1 MNMKKIIVLF
11 CAVVFAM
18 NVDAQK
24 ANPVKWTFTA
34 IKKSDKQYEVVASA
48 TIDAPWHMYSQFV
61 SGGPIP
67 TTFTFSKNPL
77 IQLAGKTKEK
87 GKLQKMY
94 DKNFKTELSF
104 FSDKVDFIQTV
115 NLKVAS
121 KTNLV
126 GMVEY
131 SICNDDRC
139 LPPAKV
145 SFEVALN

>member
-1 MNMKKIIVLF
+1 MCMKNLLVLF
-11 CAVVFAM
+11 CSIVFAM
-18 NVDAQK
+18 NVHAQK
-24 ANPVKWTFTA
+24 PNPVKWAFTA
-34 IKKSDKQYEVVASA
+34 VKKSDKQYEIVASA
-48 TIDAPWHMYSQFV
+48 IIDAPWHMYSQFV
-61 SGGPIP
+61 SDGPMP
-67 TTFTFSKNPL
+67 THFTFSKNPL
-77 IQLAGKTKEK
+77 IQLVGKTKEK

-94 DKNFKTELSF
+94 DKNFKTALSF

>member
-1 MNMKKIIVLF
+1 MKKLLVLF
-11 CAVVFAM
+11 CSIVFAM
-18 NVDAQK
+18 NLHAQK
-24 ANPVKWTFTA
+24 PNPVKWTFTA

-67 TTFTFSKNPL
+67 TNFTFSKNPL
-77 IQLAGKTKEK
+77 VQLAGKTKEK

>member
-1 MNMKKIIVLF
+1 MKKLLVLF
-11 CAVVFAM
+11 CSIVFAM
-18 NVDAQK
+18 NVHAQK
-24 ANPVKWTFTA
+24 PNPVKWTFTA

-67 TTFTFSKNPL
+67 TNFTFSKNPL
-77 IQLAGKTKEK
+77 VQLAGKTKEK

>member
-1 MNMKKIIVLF
+1 MKKLLVLF
-11 CAVVFAM
+11 CSIVFAM
-18 NVDAQK
+18 NVHAQK
-24 ANPVKWTFTA
+24 PNPVKWTFTA

-67 TTFTFSKNPL
+67 TSFTFSKNPL

-104 FSDKVDFIQTV
+104 FSDKVDFIQKV

>member
-1 MNMKKIIVLF
+1 
-11 CAVVFAM
+11 M
-18 NVDAQK
+18 NVHAQK
-24 ANPVKWTFTA
+24 PNPVKWTFSA

-61 SGGPIP
+61 SGGPMP

-126 GMVEY
+126 GVVEY
-131 SICNDDRC
+131 SICTDDRC

>member
-1 MNMKKIIVLF
+1 MKKLLVLF
-11 CAVVFAM
+11 CSIVFEI

-24 ANPVKWTFTA
+24 PNPVKWTFTA

>member
-1 MNMKKIIVLF
+1 
-11 CAVVFAM
+11 
-18 NVDAQK
+18 
-24 ANPVKWTFTA
+24 
-34 IKKSDKQYEVVASA
+34 VASA

-77 IQLAGKTKEK
+77 IQLADKTKEK

>member
-1 MNMKKIIVLF
+1 MHMKKLLVLF
-11 CAVVFAM
+11 CSVVFAM
-18 NVDAQK
+18 NVHAQK
-24 ANPVKWTFTA
+24 PNPVKWTFTA

-67 TTFTFSKNPL
+67 TNFTFSKNPL

>member
-1 MNMKKIIVLF
+1 MKKLLVLF
-11 CAVVFAM
+11 CSIVFVM
-18 NVDAQK
+18 NVHAQK
-24 ANPVKWTFTA
+24 PNPVKWTFTA

-61 SGGPIP
+61 SGGPMP

-104 FSDKVDFIQTV
+104 FSDKVEFVQTV

-126 GMVEY
+126 GLVEY

>member
-1 MNMKKIIVLF
+1 MKNLVILF
-11 CAVVFAM
+11 CSIVFAM
-18 NVDAQK
+18 NVHAQK
-24 ANPVKWTFTA
+24 PNPVKWTFTA
-34 IKKSDKQYEVVASA
+34 IKKSDKQYEVVATA
-48 TIDAPWHMYSQFV
+48 TIDAPWHIYSQFV

-126 GMVEY
+126 GVVEY

-139 LPPAKV
+139 LAPAKV
-145 SFEVALN
+145 AFEVALQ

>member
-1 MNMKKIIVLF
+1 MKKLLVLF
-11 CAVVFAM
+11 CSIVFAM
-18 NVDAQK
+18 NVHAQK
-24 ANPVKWTFTA
+24 PNPVKWTFSA

-61 SGGPIP
+61 SGGPMP

-87 GKLQKMY
+87 GILQKMY

-126 GMVEY
+126 GVVEY

>member
-1 MNMKKIIVLF
+1 MRMKKLLVLF
-11 CAVVFAM
+11 CSIVFAM
-18 NVDAQK
+18 NVHAQK
-24 ANPVKWTFTA
+24 PNPVKWTFSA

-61 SGGPIP
+61 SGGPMP

-104 FSDKVDFIQTV
+104 FSDKVDFVQTV

-126 GMVEY
+126 GVVEY

>member
-1 MNMKKIIVLF
+1 MKNLVVLF
-11 CAVVFAM
+11 CSIVFAM
-18 NVDAQK
+18 NVHAQK
-24 ANPVKWTFTA
+24 PNPVKWTFTA
-34 IKKSDKQYEVVASA
+34 IKKSDKQYELVATA
-48 TIDAPWHMYSQFV
+48 TIDAPWHIYSQFV

-77 IQLAGKTKEK
+77 IQLAGKTKEN

-94 DKNFKTELSF
+94 DKNFKTELAF
-104 FSDKVDFIQTV
+104 FSDKVDFIQIV

-126 GMVEY
+126 GVVEY

-145 SFEVALN
+145 SFEVALQ

>member
-1 MNMKKIIVLF
+1 MNMKKIIILF
-11 CAVVFAM
+11 CALVFAL
-18 NVDAQK
+18 NVNAQK
-24 ANPVKWTFTA
+24 PNPVKWSFTA
-34 IKKSDKQYEVVASA
+34 VKKSDKQYDIVATA
-48 TIDAPWHMYSQFV
+48 TIDASWHIYSQFL

-67 TTFTFSKNPL
+67 THFTFNKNPL

-87 GKLQKMY
+87 GKLEKMY

-104 FSDKVDFIQTV
+104 FSDKVDFVQTV

-145 SFEVALN
+145 AFELALN

>member
-1 MNMKKIIVLF
+1 MKKLLVLF
-11 CAVVFAM
+11 CSIVFAM
-18 NVDAQK
+18 NVHAQK
-24 ANPVKWTFTA
+24 PNPVKWTFTA

-67 TTFTFSKNPL
+67 TNFTFSKNPL

>member
-1 MNMKKIIVLF
+1 MCMKNLLVLF
-11 CAVVFAM
+11 CSIVFAM
-18 NVDAQK
+18 NVHAQK
-24 ANPVKWTFTA
+24 PNPVKWTFTA
-34 IKKSDKQYEVVASA
+34 VKKSDKQYEVVASA
-48 TIDAPWHMYSQFV
+48 IIDAPWHMYSQFV
-61 SGGPIP
+61 SGGPMP
-67 TTFTFSKNPL
+67 THFTFSKNPL
-77 IQLAGKTKEK
+77 IQLVGKTKEK

-121 KTNLV
+121 KTNIV

>member
-1 MNMKKIIVLF
+1 MKKLLVLF
-11 CAVVFAM
+11 CSIVFAM
-18 NVDAQK
+18 NVHAQK
-24 ANPVKWTFTA
+24 PNPVKWTFTA

-67 TTFTFSKNPL
+67 TNFTFSKNPL

-94 DKNFKTELSF
+94 DKNFNTELSF

>member
-1 MNMKKIIVLF
+1 MKKLLVLF
-11 CAVVFAM
+11 CSIVFAM
-18 NVDAQK
+18 NVHAQK
-24 ANPVKWTFTA
+24 PNPVKWTFTA

-48 TIDAPWHMYSQFV
+48 SIDAPWHMYSQFV
-61 SGGPIP
+61 SGGPMP

-104 FSDKVDFIQTV
+104 FSDKVDFVQTV

-126 GMVEY
+126 GVVEY

>member
-1 MNMKKIIVLF
+1 MKKLVVFF
-11 CAVVFAM
+11 CSIVFAM
-18 NVDAQK
+18 NVNAQK
-24 ANPVKWTFTA
+24 TNPVKWTFTA

-67 TTFTFSKNPL
+67 TNITFSKNPL

-104 FSDKVDFIQTV
+104 FSDKVDFIKTV

-126 GMVEY
+126 GVVEY
-131 SICNDDRC
+131 SVCNDDRC
-139 LPPAKV
+139 LPPVKV
-145 SFEVALN
+145 PFEVALN

>member
-1 MNMKKIIVLF
+1 MKKLLVLF
-11 CAVVFAM
+11 CSIVFAM

-126 GMVEY
+126 GVVEY
-131 SICNDDRC
+131 SVCNDDRC
-139 LPPAKV
+139 LPPVKV
-145 SFEVALN
+145 PFEVALN

>member
-1 MNMKKIIVLF
+1 MKNLVILF
-11 CAVVFAM
+11 CSIVFAM
-18 NVDAQK
+18 NVHAQK
-24 ANPVKWTFTA
+24 PNPVKWTFTA
-34 IKKSDKQYEVVASA
+34 IKKSDKQYEVVATA
-48 TIDAPWHMYSQFV
+48 TIDAPWHIYSQFV

-87 GKLQKMY
+87 GKLQKIY

-104 FSDKVDFIQTV
+104 FSDKVDFIQMV

-126 GMVEY
+126 GVVEY

-145 SFEVALN
+145 AFEVALQ

>member
-11 CAVVFAM
+11 CAVVFAF
-18 NVDAQK
+18 NVNAQK
-24 ANPVKWTFTA
+24 TNPVKWTFTA

-61 SGGPIP
+61 SGGPMP

-77 IQLAGKTKEK
+77 IQLAGKIKEK

-139 LPPAKV
+139 LPPVKV

>member
-1 MNMKKIIVLF
+1 MKNLVVLF
-11 CAVVFAM
+11 CSIVFAM
-18 NVDAQK
+18 NVHAQK
-24 ANPVKWTFTA
+24 PNPVKWSFTA
-34 IKKSDKQYEVVASA
+34 IKKSDKQYEVVATA
-48 TIDAPWHMYSQFV
+48 TIDAPWHIYSQFV

-67 TTFTFSKNPL
+67 TTFTFSKNPI
-77 IQLAGKTKEK
+77 IQLAGKTKEN

-94 DKNFKTELSF
+94 DKNFKTELAF
-104 FSDKVDFIQTV
+104 FSDKVDFIQIV

-126 GMVEY
+126 GVVEY

-145 SFEVALN
+145 SFEVALQ

>member
-1 MNMKKIIVLF
+1 MHMKKFLVLF
-11 CAVVFAM
+11 CSIVFAM
-18 NVDAQK
+18 NVHAQK
-24 ANPVKWTFTA
+24 PNPVKWTFTA

-67 TTFTFSKNPL
+67 TNFTFSKNPL

-104 FSDKVDFIQTV
+104 FSDKVDFVQTV

-126 GMVEY
+126 GVVEY
-131 SICNDDRC
+131 SVCNDDRC
-139 LPPAKV
+139 LPPVKV
-145 SFEVALN
+145 PFEVALN

>member
-1 MNMKKIIVLF
+1 MKNIVVLF
-11 CAVVFAM
+11 CSIVFAM
-18 NVDAQK
+18 NVHGQK
-24 ANPVKWTFTA
+24 PNPVKWTFTA
-34 IKKSDKQYEVVASA
+34 FKKSDKQYEVVASA
-48 TIDAPWHMYSQFV
+48 TIDAPWHIYSQFV

-67 TTFTFSKNPL
+67 THFTFSKNPL
-77 IQLAGKTKEK
+77 IQLAGKTKEI

-126 GMVEY
+126 GVVEY

-145 SFEVALN
+145 SFELALY

>member
-1 MNMKKIIVLF
+1 MHMKKLLVLF
-11 CAVVFAM
+11 CSIVFAM
-18 NVDAQK
+18 NVHAQK
-24 ANPVKWTFTA
+24 PNPVKWTFTA

-67 TTFTFSKNPL
+67 TNFTFSKNPL

-94 DKNFKTELSF
+94 DKNFNTELSF

>member
-1 MNMKKIIVLF
+1 MNMKKLIILF
-11 CAVVFAM
+11 CAVVFAF
-18 NVDAQK
+18 NVNAQK
-24 ANPVKWTFTA
+24 PNPVKWTFTA

-77 IQLAGKTKEK
+77 VQLAGKTKEK

-104 FSDKVDFIQTV
+104 FSDKVEFIQTV

>member
-1 MNMKKIIVLF
+1 MHMKKLLVLF
-11 CAVVFAM
+11 CSIVFAM
-18 NVDAQK
+18 NVHAQK
-24 ANPVKWTFTA
+24 PNPVKWTFTA

-67 TTFTFSKNPL
+67 TSFTFSKNPL

>member
-1 MNMKKIIVLF
+1 MKKLIVLF
-11 CAVVFAM
+11 CSIVFAM
-18 NVDAQK
+18 NVHAQK
-24 ANPVKWTFTA
+24 PNPVKWTFSA

-61 SGGPIP
+61 SGGPMP

-126 GMVEY
+126 GVVEY

>member
-1 MNMKKIIVLF
+1 MKNLVILF
-11 CAVVFAM
+11 CSIVFAM
-18 NVDAQK
+18 NVHAQK
-24 ANPVKWTFTA
+24 PNPVKWTFTA
-34 IKKSDKQYEVVASA
+34 IKKSDKQYEVVATA
-48 TIDAPWHMYSQFV
+48 TIDAPWHIYSQFV

-87 GKLQKMY
+87 GKLQKIY

-126 GMVEY
+126 GVVEY

-145 SFEVALN
+145 AFEVALQ

>member
-1 MNMKKIIVLF
+1 MKKLLVLF
-11 CAVVFAM
+11 CSIVFAM
-18 NVDAQK
+18 NVHAQK
-24 ANPVKWTFTA
+24 PNPVKWTFSA

-48 TIDAPWHMYSQFV
+48 SIDAPWHMYSQFV
-61 SGGPIP
+61 SGGPMP

-104 FSDKVDFIQTV
+104 FSGKVDFIQTV

-126 GMVEY
+126 GVVEY

>member
-1 MNMKKIIVLF
+1 MKKLLVLF
-11 CAVVFAM
+11 CSIVFAM

-104 FSDKVDFIQTV
+104 FSDKVDFVQTV

-126 GMVEY
+126 GVVEY
-131 SICNDDRC
+131 SVCNDDRC
-139 LPPAKV
+139 LPPVKV
-145 SFEVALN
+145 PFEVALN

>member
-1 MNMKKIIVLF
+1 MKNLVVLF
-11 CAVVFAM
+11 CSIVFAM
-18 NVDAQK
+18 NVHAQK
-24 ANPVKWTFTA
+24 PNPVKWSFTA
-34 IKKSDKQYEVVASA
+34 IKKSDKQYEVVATA
-48 TIDAPWHMYSQFV
+48 TIDAPWHIYSQFV

-94 DKNFKTELSF
+94 DKNFKTELAF
-104 FSDKVDFIQTV
+104 FSDKVDFIQIV

-126 GMVEY
+126 GVVEY

-145 SFEVALN
+145 SFEVALQ